1 MGSRMNVD
9 YFMNEAL
16 LEAKKAFTFN
26 EIPIGAIIVDN
37 ISNEIISRNYNQVN
51 KSNNAINHCEIDL
64 INRTCKL
71 LKQKYLDN
79 LTMFVTLEPCTMCAS
94 AISEAHINTLYFGA
108 YDEKKGGVEKLRLAF
123 KRNNIF
129 MPNIY
134 GGILE
139 NKCSNIIKEFFKT
152 IR

>member
-26 EIPIGAIIVDN
+26 EIPIGAVIVDN
-37 ISNEIISRNYNQVN
+37 ISNEIISRNFNQVN

-64 INRTCKL
+64 IYRTCRL
-71 LKQKYLDN
+71 LKQKYLEN
-79 LTMFVTLEPCTMCAS
+79 MTMFVTLEPCTMCAS

-108 YDEKKGGVEKLRLAF
+108 YDEKKGGIEKLRLAF

-129 MPNIY
+129 IPNIY
-134 GGILE
+134 GGIME
-139 NKCSNIIKEFFKT
+139 KKCSDIIKEFFKT

>member
-26 EIPIGAIIVDN
+26 EIPIGAVIVDN

-64 INRTCKL
+64 IYRTCKL

-79 LTMFVTLEPCTMCAS
+79 MTMFVTLEPCTMCAS

-108 YDEKKGGVEKLRLAF
+108 YDEKKGGIEKLRLAF

-139 NKCSNIIKEFFKT
+139 NKCSNIMKEFFKT

>member
-16 LEAKKAFTFN
+16 LEAKKAFTSN
-26 EIPIGAIIVDN
+26 EIPIGAVIVDN
-37 ISNEIISRNYNQVN
+37 LSNEIISRNYNQVN
-51 KSNNAINHCEIDL
+51 KSNSAINHCEIDL
-64 INRTCKL
+64 IYRTCKL
-71 LKQKYLDN
+71 LKQKYLEN
-79 LTMFVTLEPCTMCAS
+79 MTMFVTLEPCTMCAS
-94 AISEAHINTLYFGA
+94 AISEAHINSLYFGA
-108 YDEKKGGVEKLRLAF
+108 YDEKKGGIEKLRLAF

-134 GGILE
+134 GGIME
-139 NKCSNIIKEFFKT
+139 KKCSDIIKEFFKT

>member
-16 LEAKKAFTFN
+16 LEAKKAFTFK
-26 EIPIGAIIVDN
+26 EIPIGAVIVDN
-37 ISNEIISRNYNQVN
+37 VSNEIISRNYNQVN

-64 INRTCKL
+64 IYRTCKL
-71 LKQKYLDN
+71 LKKKYLDN
-79 LTMFVTLEPCTMCAS
+79 MTMFVTLEPCTMCAS

-108 YDEKKGGVEKLRLAF
+108 YDEKKGGIEKLRLAF
-123 KRNNIF
+123 KRKNIF

-134 GGILE
+134 GGIME
-139 NKCSNIIKEFFKT
+139 KKCSDIIKEFFKT

>member
-16 LEAKKAFTFN
+16 LEAKKAFTSN
-26 EIPIGAIIVDN
+26 EIPIGAVIVDN
-37 ISNEIISRNYNQVN
+37 TSNEIISRNYNQMN

-64 INRTCKL
+64 IYRTCEL

-79 LTMFVTLEPCTMCAS
+79 MTMFVTLEPCTMCAS

-108 YDEKKGGVEKLRLAF
+108 YDEKKGGIEKLRLAF
-123 KRNNIF
+123 KRENIF

-134 GGILE
+134 GGIME
-139 NKCSNIIKEFFKT
+139 KKCSDIIKEFFKT
-152 IR
+152 VR

>member
-1 MGSRMNVD
+1 MNVD

-16 LEAKKAFTFN
+16 LEAKKAFISN
-26 EIPIGAIIVDN
+26 EIPIGAVIVDN
-37 ISNEIISRNYNQVN
+37 LSNEIISRNYNQVN
-51 KSNNAINHCEIDL
+51 KSSNAINHCEIDL
-64 INRTCKL
+64 IYRTCTL

-79 LTMFVTLEPCTMCAS
+79 MTMFVTLEPCTMCAS

-108 YDEKKGGVEKLRLAF
+108 YDEKKGGIEKLRLAF

>member
-16 LEAKKAFTFN
+16 LEAKKAFTFK
-26 EIPIGAIIVDN
+26 EIPIGAVIVDN
-37 ISNEIISRNYNQVN
+37 VSNEIISRNYNQVN

-64 INRTCKL
+64 IYRTCKL
-71 LKQKYLDN
+71 LKKKYLDN
-79 LTMFVTLEPCTMCAS
+79 MTMFVTLEPCTMCAS

-108 YDEKKGGVEKLRLAF
+108 YDEKKGGIEKLRLAF

-134 GGILE
+134 GGIME
-139 NKCSNIIKEFFKT
+139 KKCSDIIKEFFKT
-152 IR
+152 VR

>member
-64 INRTCKL
+64 IYRTCKL
-71 LKQKYLDN
+71 LKKKYLDN
-79 LTMFVTLEPCTMCAS
+79 MTMFVTLEPCTMCAS

-108 YDEKKGGVEKLRLAF
+108 YDEKKGGIEKLRLAF

-134 GGILE
+134 GGIME
-139 NKCSNIIKEFFKT
+139 KKCSDIIKEFFKT
-152 IR
+152 VR

>member
-16 LEAKKAFTFN
+16 LEAKKAFTSN
-26 EIPIGAIIVDN
+26 EIPIGAVIVDN
-37 ISNEIISRNYNQVN
+37 LSNEIISRNYNQVN
-51 KSNNAINHCEIDL
+51 KSSNAINHCEIDL
-64 INRTCKL
+64 IYKTCTL
-71 LKQKYLDN
+71 LKKKYLDN
-79 LTMFVTLEPCTMCAS
+79 MTMFVTLEPCTMCAS

-108 YDEKKGGVEKLRLAF
+108 YDEKKGGIEKLRLAF

>member
-16 LEAKKAFTFN
+16 LEAKKAFAFN
-26 EIPIGAIIVDN
+26 EIPIGAVIVDN
-37 ISNEIISRNYNQVN
+37 MSNEIISRNYNQVN

-64 INRTCKL
+64 IYRTCKL
-71 LKQKYLDN
+71 LKKKYLDN
-79 LTMFVTLEPCTMCAS
+79 MTMFVTLEPCTMCAS

-108 YDEKKGGVEKLRLAF
+108 YDEKKGGIEKLRLAF
-123 KRNNIF
+123 KRKNIF

-134 GGILE
+134 GGIME
-139 NKCSNIIKEFFKT
+139 KKCSDIIKEFFKT

>member
-1 MGSRMNVD
+1 MGTRMNVD

-16 LEAKKAFTFN
+16 LEAKKAFISN
-26 EIPIGAIIVDN
+26 EIPIGAVIVDN
-37 ISNEIISRNYNQVN
+37 LSNEIISRNYNQVN
-51 KSNNAINHCEIDL
+51 KSSNAINHCEIDL
-64 INRTCKL
+64 IYRTCTL

-79 LTMFVTLEPCTMCAS
+79 MTMFVTLEPCTMCAS

>member
-26 EIPIGAIIVDN
+26 EIPIGAVIVDN

-64 INRTCKL
+64 IYRTCKL
-71 LKQKYLDN
+71 LKKKYLDN
-79 LTMFVTLEPCTMCAS
+79 MTMFVTLEPCTMCAS

-108 YDEKKGGVEKLRLAF
+108 YDEKKGGIEKLRLAF
-123 KRNNIF
+123 KRKNIF

-134 GGILE
+134 GGIME
-139 NKCSNIIKEFFKT
+139 KKCSDIIKEFFKT

>member
-64 INRTCKL
+64 I
-71 LKQKYLDN
+71 
-79 LTMFVTLEPCTMCAS
+79 
-94 AISEAHINTLYFGA
+94 
-108 YDEKKGGVEKLRLAF
+108 
-123 KRNNIF
+123 
-129 MPNIY
+129 
-134 GGILE
+134 
-139 NKCSNIIKEFFKT
+139 
-152 IR
+152 

>member
-16 LEAKKAFTFN
+16 LEAKKAFISN
-26 EIPIGAIIVDN
+26 EIPIGAVIVDN
-37 ISNEIISRNYNQVN
+37 LSNEIISRNYNQVN
-51 KSNNAINHCEIDL
+51 KSSNAINHCEIDL
-64 INRTCKL
+64 IYRTCTL

-79 LTMFVTLEPCTMCAS
+79 MTMFVTLEPCTMCAS

-134 GGILE
+134 GGIME
-139 NKCSNIIKEFFKT
+139 KKCSDIIKEFFKT

>member
-16 LEAKKAFTFN
+16 LEAKKAFISN
-26 EIPIGAIIVDN
+26 EIPIGAVIVDN

-51 KSNNAINHCEIDL
+51 KSSNAINHCEIDL
-64 INRTCKL
+64 IYRTCKL

-79 LTMFVTLEPCTMCAS
+79 MTMFVTLEPCTMCAS

-108 YDEKKGGVEKLRLAF
+108 YDEKKGGIEKLRLAF

-134 GGILE
+134 GGIME
-139 NKCSNIIKEFFKT
+139 KKCSDIIKEFFKT
-152 IR
+152 VR

>member
-1 MGSRMNVD
+1 MNVD

-16 LEAKKAFTFN
+16 LEAKKAFTFK
-26 EIPIGAIIVDN
+26 EIPIGAVIVDN
-37 ISNEIISRNYNQVN
+37 VSNEIISRNYNQVN

-64 INRTCKL
+64 IYRTCKL
-71 LKQKYLDN
+71 LKKKYLDN
-79 LTMFVTLEPCTMCAS
+79 MTMFVTLEPCTMCAS

-108 YDEKKGGVEKLRLAF
+108 YDEKKGGIEKLRLAF

-134 GGILE
+134 GGIME
-139 NKCSNIIKEFFKT
+139 KKCSDIIKEFFKT
-152 IR
+152 VR

>member
-16 LEAKKAFTFN
+16 LEAKKAFTSN
-26 EIPIGAIIVDN
+26 EIPIGAVIVDN
-37 ISNEIISRNYNQVN
+37 ISNKIISRNYNQVN

-64 INRTCKL
+64 IYRTCKL

-79 LTMFVTLEPCTMCAS
+79 MTMFVTLEPCTMCAS

-108 YDEKKGGVEKLRLAF
+108 YDEKKGGIEKLRLAF

-134 GGILE
+134 GGIME
-139 NKCSNIIKEFFKT
+139 KKCSDIIKEFFKT
-152 IR
+152 VR

>member
-1 MGSRMNVD
+1 MNVD

-64 INRTCKL
+64 IYRTCKL
-71 LKQKYLDN
+71 LKKKYLDN
-79 LTMFVTLEPCTMCAS
+79 MTMFVTLEPCTMCAS

-108 YDEKKGGVEKLRLAF
+108 YDEKKGGIEKLRLAF

-134 GGILE
+134 GGIME
-139 NKCSNIIKEFFKT
+139 KKCSDIIKEFFKT
-152 IR
+152 VR

>member
-16 LEAKKAFTFN
+16 LEAKKAFISN
-26 EIPIGAIIVDN
+26 EIPIGAILVDN
-37 ISNEIISRNYNQVN
+37 LSSEIISRNYNQVN
-51 KSNNAINHCEIDL
+51 KSKNAINHCEIDL
-64 INRTCKL
+64 INKTCKL

-94 AISEAHINTLYFGA
+94 AISAAHINTLYFGA
-108 YDEKKGGVEKLRLAF
+108 YDEKKGGIEKIRLAF
-123 KRNNIF
+123 SRNNIF

-134 GGILE
+134 GGIME
-139 NKCSNIIKEFFKT
+139 KKCSNIIKEFFKT
-152 IR
+152 VR

>member
-26 EIPIGAIIVDN
+26 EIPIGAVIVDN

-64 INRTCKL
+64 IYRTCKL
-71 LKQKYLDN
+71 LKKKYLDN
-79 LTMFVTLEPCTMCAS
+79 MTMFVTLEPCTMCAS

-108 YDEKKGGVEKLRLAF
+108 YDEKKGGIEKLRLAF
-123 KRNNIF
+123 KRENIF

-134 GGILE
+134 GGIME
-139 NKCSNIIKEFFKT
+139 KKCSDIIKEFFKT
-152 IR
+152 VR

>member
-64 INRTCKL
+64 IYRTCKL
-71 LKQKYLDN
+71 LKKKYLDN
-79 LTMFVTLEPCTMCAS
+79 MTMFVTLEPCTMCAS

-108 YDEKKGGVEKLRLAF
+108 YDEKKGGIEKLRLAF
-123 KRNNIF
+123 KRENIF

-134 GGILE
+134 GGIME
-139 NKCSNIIKEFFKT
+139 KKCSDIIKEFFKT

>member
-1 MGSRMNVD
+1 MNVD

-26 EIPIGAIIVDN
+26 EIPIGAVIVDN

-64 INRTCKL
+64 IYRTCKL
-71 LKQKYLDN
+71 LKKKYLDN
-79 LTMFVTLEPCTMCAS
+79 MTMFVTLEPCTMCAS

-108 YDEKKGGVEKLRLAF
+108 YDEKKGGIEKLRLAF
-123 KRNNIF
+123 KRENIF

-134 GGILE
+134 GGIME
-139 NKCSNIIKEFFKT
+139 KKCSDIIKEFFKT
-152 IR
+152 VR

>member
-26 EIPIGAIIVDN
+26 EIPIGAVIVDN

-64 INRTCKL
+64 IYRTCKL
-71 LKQKYLDN
+71 LKKKYLDN
-79 LTMFVTLEPCTMCAS
+79 MTMFVTLEPCTMCAS

-108 YDEKKGGVEKLRLAF
+108 YDEKKGGIEKLRLAF

-134 GGILE
+134 GGIME
-139 NKCSNIIKEFFKT
+139 KKCSDIIKEFFKT
-152 IR
+152 VR

>member
-26 EIPIGAIIVDN
+26 EIPIGAVIVDN

-64 INRTCKL
+64 IYRTCKL

-79 LTMFVTLEPCTMCAS
+79 MTMFVTLEPCTMCAS

-108 YDEKKGGVEKLRLAF
+108 YDEKKGGIEKLRLAF

>member
-51 KSNNAINHCEIDL
+51 KSSNAINHCEIDL
-64 INRTCKL
+64 IYRTCTL

-79 LTMFVTLEPCTMCAS
+79 MTMFVTLEPCTMCAS

>member
-1 MGSRMNVD
+1 MNVD

-26 EIPIGAIIVDN
+26 EIPIGAVIVDN

-64 INRTCKL
+64 IYRTCKL
-71 LKQKYLDN
+71 LKKKYLDN
-79 LTMFVTLEPCTMCAS
+79 MTMFVTLEPCTMCAS

-108 YDEKKGGVEKLRLAF
+108 YDEKKGGIEKLRLAF

-134 GGILE
+134 GGIME
-139 NKCSNIIKEFFKT
+139 KKCSDIIKEFFKT
-152 IR
+152 VR

>member
-26 EIPIGAIIVDN
+26 EIPIGAVIVDN

-64 INRTCKL
+64 IYRTCKL
-71 LKQKYLDN
+71 LKKKYLDN
-79 LTMFVTLEPCTMCAS
+79 MTMFVTLEPCTMCAS

-108 YDEKKGGVEKLRLAF
+108 YDEKKGGIEKLRLAF

-134 GGILE
+134 GGIME
-139 NKCSNIIKEFFKT
+139 KKCSDIIKEFFKT

>member
-26 EIPIGAIIVDN
+26 EIPIGAVIVDN

-64 INRTCKL
+64 IYRTCKL
-71 LKQKYLDN
+71 LKQKYLEN
-79 LTMFVTLEPCTMCAS
+79 MTMFVTLEPCTMCAS

-108 YDEKKGGVEKLRLAF
+108 YDEKKGGIEKLRLAF
-123 KRNNIF
+123 KRENIF

-134 GGILE
+134 GGIME
-139 NKCSNIIKEFFKT
+139 KKCSDIIKEFFKT

>member
-64 INRTCKL
+64 IYRTCKL
-71 LKQKYLDN
+71 LKKKYLDN
-79 LTMFVTLEPCTMCAS
+79 MTMFVTLEPCTMCAS

-108 YDEKKGGVEKLRLAF
+108 YDEKKGGIEKLRLAF

-134 GGILE
+134 GGIME
-139 NKCSNIIKEFFKT
+139 EKCSNIIKEFFKT

>member
-1 MGSRMNVD
+1 MNVD

-26 EIPIGAIIVDN
+26 EIPIGAVIVDN
-37 ISNEIISRNYNQVN
+37 VSNEIISRNYNQVN

-64 INRTCKL
+64 IYRTCKL

-79 LTMFVTLEPCTMCAS
+79 MTMFVTLEPCTMCAS

-108 YDEKKGGVEKLRLAF
+108 YDEKKGGIEKLRLAF
-123 KRNNIF
+123 KRKNIF

-134 GGILE
+134 GGIME
-139 NKCSNIIKEFFKT
+139 KKCSDIIKEFFKT

>member
-1 MGSRMNVD
+1 MNVD

-26 EIPIGAIIVDN
+26 EIPIGAVIVDN

-64 INRTCKL
+64 IYRTCKL
-71 LKQKYLDN
+71 LKKKYLDN
-79 LTMFVTLEPCTMCAS
+79 MTMFVTLEPCTMCAS

-108 YDEKKGGVEKLRLAF
+108 YDEKKGGIEKLRLAF

-134 GGILE
+134 GGIME
-139 NKCSNIIKEFFKT
+139 KKCSDIIKEFFKT

>member
-26 EIPIGAIIVDN
+26 EIPIGAVIVDN

-64 INRTCKL
+64 IYRTCRL
-71 LKQKYLDN
+71 LKQKYLEN
-79 LTMFVTLEPCTMCAS
+79 MTMFVTLEPCTMCAS
-94 AISEAHINTLYFGA
+94 AISEAHINSLYFGA
-108 YDEKKGGVEKLRLAF
+108 YDEKKGGIEKLRLAF
-123 KRNNIF
+123 KRENIF

-134 GGILE
+134 GGIME
-139 NKCSNIIKEFFKT
+139 KKCSDIIKEFFKT
-152 IR
+152 VR

>member
-26 EIPIGAIIVDN
+26 EIPIGAVIVDN

-64 INRTCKL
+64 IYRTCKL
-71 LKQKYLDN
+71 LKQKYLEN
-79 LTMFVTLEPCTMCAS
+79 MTMFVTLEPCTMCAS
-94 AISEAHINTLYFGA
+94 AISEAHINSLYFGA
-108 YDEKKGGVEKLRLAF
+108 YDEKKGGIEKLRLAF

-134 GGILE
+134 GGIME
-139 NKCSNIIKEFFKT
+139 KKCSDIIKEFFKT
-152 IR
+152 VR

>member
-1 MGSRMNVD
+1 MNVD

-26 EIPIGAIIVDN
+26 EIPIGAVIVDN
-37 ISNEIISRNYNQVN
+37 ISNEIISRNFNQVN

-64 INRTCKL
+64 IYRTCKL
-71 LKQKYLDN
+71 LKKKYLDN
-79 LTMFVTLEPCTMCAS
+79 MTMFVTLEPCTMCAS

-108 YDEKKGGVEKLRLAF
+108 YDEKKGGIEKLRLAF

-129 MPNIY
+129 IPNIY
-134 GGILE
+134 GGIME
-139 NKCSNIIKEFFKT
+139 KKCSDIIKEFFKT

>member
-64 INRTCKL
+64 IYRTCKL
-71 LKQKYLDN
+71 LKKKYLDN
-79 LTMFVTLEPCTMCAS
+79 MTMFVTLEPCTMCAS

-108 YDEKKGGVEKLRLAF
+108 YDEKKGGIEKLRLAF
-123 KRNNIF
+123 KRKNIF

-134 GGILE
+134 GGIME
-139 NKCSNIIKEFFKT
+139 KKCSDIIKEFFKT